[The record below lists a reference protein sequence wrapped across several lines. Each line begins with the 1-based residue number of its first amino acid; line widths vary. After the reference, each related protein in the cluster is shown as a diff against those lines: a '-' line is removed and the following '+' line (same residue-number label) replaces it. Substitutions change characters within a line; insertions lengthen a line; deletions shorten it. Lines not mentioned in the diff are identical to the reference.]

1 MAEPVPHIS
10 RYIIDGTDDDV
21 AASYATLA
29 ERARTASFGLL
40 EREYVVLDTET
51 TGLNVDEEELIEIA
65 AVIVSGTD
73 VVDTL
78 QTFVYPGK
86 PIPDI
91 IVDLTSITDDDVAD
105 APDPA
110 TAVAWLEEFVGD
122 RMLIAHNARF
132 DWGFIKRYASK
143 DSPLY
148 KRACWIDTVSLS
160 RIALPRL
167 ISHDQTTMS
176 DAFGVPRG
184 NHRAIGD
191 VEALAK
197 LWRIM
202 LVALGDLPHDALG
215 FMAQLAPGLE
225 WPLRHLIK
233 QAAGDRA
240 DARFS
245 MQALRDHSLSRETA
259 SAGALIDPASTLLD
273 LASVTREQVEEAFS
287 PDGIVGKMYERFE
300 ARPEQIDFALDVA
313 QAFHDSTHR
322 VIEAGTG
329 VGKSISYLLPAAL
342 FAKRNRVRVGIA
354 TKTNNLLD
362 QLMFRELPLLRD
374 ALLDETG
381 SELTFIAL
389 KGYDHYPCLRKLMRF
404 AREMDEETSEYDIV
418 TVCAV
423 IASVAQSTWGD
434 LDSLGSSLSGLARPK
449 IVCTSEECL
458 HGKCSFFPRR
468 CLLHGARRR
477 ANESEIIVTNHA
489 LLFRDMS
496 MAQGIMPPIR
506 YWIVDEAHGMEEEA
520 RDQFSLEVRASDTMT
535 LLHKLGGSQGLLR
548 QMQEAAFG
556 AEGGTALLGP
566 IGIALEAIPTAEGLV
581 DALFEVVRDLA
592 GSGSGRSYSI
602 SEVWINDEL
611 RDSELWDVVR
621 VAGVSLLEHVD
632 KLARACRNVLSLAE
646 QYDEFTEFN
655 VELSSAVMRLAELIE
670 GLSLVLD
677 GTNDDYFYYATIR
690 NERGDRSRRS
700 DSLHAALVDMGGVL
714 SERFFPETN
723 SAVLT
728 SATVAV
734 GESFDYFVHRVGLD
748 RLDEGMWETRHLEP
762 SEGFYD
768 NMRMLVVSDLPEP
781 RAKGY
786 DEALIDLV
794 REVHLGLRGG
804 ILTLFTNKREMLAVY
819 EALRPLMK
827 AEGIELLCQGVGKS
841 KRVLTDEFTTKED
854 SCLFALRTFWE
865 GFDAPG
871 RTLRCVLLPKLP
883 FSRPDDP
890 LYQERNARQNDAWKA
905 FVLPQAIIDTRQAA
919 GRLIRSRNDAGF
931 LILGDQ
937 RLQSK
942 WYGKVFL
949 KSFASIGGEMVGIA
963 DIADVLAASREMM

>member
-1 MAEPVPHIS
+1 MTASAPDIS
-10 RYIIDGTDDDV
+10 RFIIDGTDEDV
-21 AASYATLA
+21 VASYATLA
-29 ERARTASFGLL
+29 ERARTATFGLV
-40 EREYVVLDTET
+40 EQEYVVLDTET
-51 TGLNVDEEELIEIA
+51 TGLKVEQEELIEIA
-65 AVIVSGTD
+65 AVIVNGPD
-73 VVDTL
+73 IVDTF
-78 QTFVYPGK
+78 QTFVDPGK
-86 PIPDI
+86 PIPEI
-91 IVDLTSITDDDVAD
+91 IVDLTSITDADVAG

-132 DWGFIKRYASK
+132 DRSFIERYASK
-143 DSPLY
+143 GSPLS

-167 ISHDQTTMS
+167 ISHDQNTIC
-176 DAFGVPRG
+176 DAFGVPQG
-184 NHRAIGD
+184 HHRAIGD
-191 VEALAK
+191 AEALAK

-215 FMAQLAPGLE
+215 FMSQLAPGFE
-225 WPLRHLIK
+225 WPLRHLVRH
-233 QAAGDRA
+233 AAGDRA

-245 MQALRDHSLSRETA
+245 MQSLRDRAIARDAA
-259 SAGALIDPASTLLD
+259 SGGALIDPASAILD
-273 LASVTREQVEEAFS
+273 LAPVTREQVEEAFS
-287 PDGIVGKMYERFE
+287 QDGIVGRMYERFE

-313 QAFHDSTHR
+313 EAFHDSTHR

-362 QLMFRELPLLRD
+362 QLMFHELPLLRD
-374 ALLDETG
+374 ALLAETG
-381 SELTFIAL
+381 SELTYIAL

-404 AREMDEETSEYDIV
+404 AREMDEESSEYDIV
-418 TVCAV
+418 TVCSV
-423 IASVAQSTWGD
+423 IASVAQATWGD
-434 LDSLGSSLSGLARPK
+434 LDSLGSSLSGLARPN

-458 HGKCSFFPRR
+458 HGKCSFYPRR
-468 CLLHGARRR
+468 CLLHGARRK
-477 ANESEIIVTNHA
+477 ANESEIVVTNHA

-496 MAQGIMPPIR
+496 MEQGIMPPIR

-520 RDQFSLEVRASDTMT
+520 RDQFSLDVRASDTTT
-535 LLHKLGGSQGLLR
+535 LLHKLGASQGLLR
-548 QMQEAAFG
+548 QMQDAAFG

-566 IGIALEAIPTAEGLV
+566 IGAALETIPTAESLV

-592 GSGSGRSYSI
+592 GPGSGYSASDI
-602 SEVWINDEL
+602 WINDEL
-611 RDSELWDVVR
+611 RDTDQWDVVR
-621 VAGVSLLEHVD
+621 VAGTSLLEQVD
-632 KLARACRNVLSLAE
+632 KLTRSCRNLLSLAE
-646 QYDEFTEFN
+646 QYEEFAEFN
-655 VELSSAVMRLAELIE
+655 AELSSAIMRLSELIE

-677 GTNDDYFYYATIR
+677 GTNGDYFYYATIR
-690 NERGDRSRRS
+690 HERGDRPRRS

-714 SERFFPETN
+714 SERFFPEVN
-723 SAVLT
+723 SAILT

-734 GESFDYFVHRVGLD
+734 GDSFDYFVHRVGLD
-748 RLDEGMWETRHLEP
+748 RLDESLWKASHLEP

-768 NMRMLVVSDLPEP
+768 NMRMIVVNDMPEP
-781 RAKGY
+781 RSAGY
-786 DEALIDLV
+786 DDALIDLV

-819 EALRPLMK
+819 EALRPIMK

-841 KRVLTDEFTTKED
+841 KRVLTDEFTAKED

-905 FVLPQAIIDTRQAA
+905 YVLPQAIIDTRQAA

-931 LILGDQ
+931 LILGDR
-937 RLQSK
+937 RLQTK
-942 WYGKVFL
+942 WYGRVFL
-949 KSFASIGGEMVGIA
+949 KSFSQEGKQLVNVA
-963 DIADVLAASREMM
+963 DIADVLAASRDMM

>member
-1 MAEPVPHIS
+1 MPALAPDIS
-10 RYIIDGTDDDV
+10 RYIIDGTDDEAV
-21 AASYATLA
+21 ASYATLA
-29 ERARTASFGLL
+29 ERARTAQFGLV
-40 EREYVVLDTET
+40 ESEYVVLDTET
-51 TGLNVDEEELIEIA
+51 TGLKVDEEELIEIA
-65 AVIVSGTD
+65 AAIVCGPE
-73 VVDTL
+73 VVDTF

-86 PIPDI
+86 RIPDI
-91 IVDLTSITDDDVAD
+91 IVDLTSITDEDVAG
-105 APDPA
+105 APEPA
-110 TAVAWLEEFVGD
+110 DAVARLEAFVGD

-132 DWGFIKRYASK
+132 DRSFIERYASAR
-143 DSPLY
+143 SPLA
-148 KRACWIDTVSLS
+148 RRTCWIDTLSLS

-167 ISHDQTTMS
+167 ISHDQTTMC

-202 LVALGDLPHDALG
+202 LVALGDLPHDALA
-215 FMAQLAPGLE
+215 FMAQLAPGFE
-225 WPLRHLIK
+225 WPLRHLVK
-233 QAAGDRA
+233 QAAA
-240 DARFS
+240 DMVDVRFS
-245 MQALRDHSLSRETA
+245 MQSLRDRAIARHANPGGT
-259 SAGALIDPASTLLD
+259 LIDPGSSVLD
-273 LASVTREQVEEAFS
+273 LAPVTREQVEEAFS
-287 PDGIVGKMYERFE
+287 PGGIVGRMYERFE

-313 QAFHDSTHR
+313 EAFHSSTHR

-329 VGKSISYLLPAAL
+329 VGKSVSYLLPAAL
-342 FAKRNRVRVGIA
+342 FAKRNRARVGVA

-374 ALLDETG
+374 ALLAETG
-381 SELTFIAL
+381 SELTYIAL

-404 AREMDEETSEYDIV
+404 AREMDAESSEYDVV

-434 LDSLGSSLSGLARPK
+434 LDSLSASLSALARAN
-449 IVCTSEECL
+449 IVCSSEECL
-458 HGKCSFFPRR
+458 HGKCSFFPKR
-468 CLLHGARRR
+468 CLLHGARRK

-496 MAQGIMPPIR
+496 MEQGIMPPIR

-520 RDQFSLEVRASDTMT
+520 RDQFSLDVRASDTMA
-535 LLHKLGGSQGLLR
+535 LLRKLGGSQGVLT
-548 QMQEAAFG
+548 QMQHQAIVT
-556 AEGGTALLGP
+556 EGGSALMGSLSS
-566 IGIALEAIPTAEGLV
+566 AIETIPPTEQLC
-581 DALFEVVRDLA
+581 DALFDTVRGLA
-592 GSGSGRSYSI
+592 RFGSGRAYSV
-602 SEVWINDEL
+602 SDVWINDEL
-611 RDSELWDVVR
+611 RDTEQWEVVR
-621 VAGVSLLEHVD
+621 VAGTSLLEHVD
-632 KLARACRNVLSLAE
+632 KLVRACRNILSLAE
-646 QYDEFTEFN
+646 QYEEFAEFN
-655 VELSSAVMRLAELIE
+655 AELSSATMRLGELIE

-677 GTNDDYFYYATIR
+677 GSNADYYYYATIH
-690 NERGDRSRRS
+690 NERGERSRRS
-700 DSLHAALVDMGGVL
+700 DALHAALVDMGGVL

-734 GESFDYFVHRVGLD
+734 GKSFDYFVHRVGLD
-748 RLDEGMWETRHLEP
+748 RLEEGMWATRHLEP

-768 NMRMLVVSDLPEP
+768 NMRMLVVKDLPEP
-781 RAKGY
+781 RSAGY
-786 DEALIDLV
+786 DDALVDLV

-819 EALRPLMK
+819 EALRPIMK

-841 KRVLTDEFTTKED
+841 KRVLTDEFTAKED

-931 LILGDQ
+931 LILGDR
-937 RLQSK
+937 RLQTK

-949 KSFASIGGEMVGIA
+949 KSFASETRQMVGIA
-963 DIADVLAASREMM
+963 DIADVLSASRDMM